1 MTPIE
6 KELLDV
12 LDQVEHYLTQRV
24 LSMNEFNELLTILK
38 KIRKKYD
45 KQR

>member
-6 KELLDV
+6 KELLDAI
-12 LDQVEHYLTQRV
+12 DQVEHYLTQRV

-38 KIRKKYD
+38 KIRKKYGE
-45 KQR
+45 K